1 MMSVGSHVELLRSLK
16 ESAGRKPE
24 LCLTVGTPVES
35 RLRCVATAPDRL
47 DEEDVRCLTEWR
59 NQHVGSFLTEFEA
72 TLDRTRNWLVE
83 HVRAHDGKILFMVE
97 DAGGRTIG
105 YMGISFIDWQ
115 ARTAEADSVVRGLEA
130 PRGLMGR
137 ALLHLLAWARAQL
150 LIEEFHVR
158 VRSDNPAVGF
168 YEKIG
173 FVEFRREP
181 HVREVSG
188 EEIHW
193 RPAKAGESGGM
204 DLVHMRL
211 SRA

>member
-1 MMSVGSHVELLRSLK
+1 MSGGSHIDLLRSLK
-16 ESAGRKPE
+16 ESAGRRPE

-35 RLRCVATAPDRL
+35 RLRCVATVPDRIN
-47 DEEDVRCLTEWR
+47 EEDVRCLTEWR
-59 NQHVGSFLTEFEA
+59 NQHVSSFLTEFEA
-72 TLDRTRNWLVE
+72 SPERTRNWLTE
-83 HVRAHDGKILFMVE
+83 HVRRNDGKILFMVE

-115 ARTAEADSVVRGLEA
+115 ARAAEADSVVRGLDA

-168 YEKIG
+168 YERIG
-173 FVEFRREP
+173 FEELWREP
-181 HVREVSG
+181 HLREARG

-193 RPAKAGESGGM
+193 RPAREGESGSM
-204 DLVHMRL
+204 DLVHMKL
-211 SRA
+211 STS